1 MNIDGSHTLQQKLL
15 VDSKLLR
22 PGYSWSERMGKEDP
36 IAANRAFQV
45 SAALE
50 SFHENA
56 VPTPKVARKSKS
68 GNSSRENSSIA
79 SAATQADD
87 LSLADPSS
95 SESEEV

>member
-50 SFHENA
+50 SFHEKA
-56 VPTPKVARKSKS
+56 VPAPKARKSKS